1 MKKKLND
8 IAERMKS
15 QYLLRGIL
23 KEKSGDLGE
32 EEII

>member
-15 QYLLRGIL
+15 QNPLRGIL
-23 KEKSGDLGE
+23 KEKSRDLGE
-32 EEII
+32 EII